1 MRAQF
6 AAIGFVLAGCYAG
19 DYTTVTT
26 PFVGTRANVGCIDV
40 AVAMTEDQTAPG
52 PIISY
57 QFGNHCFHQA
67 MIDFTQVRVVATTRD
82 DAQQIEL
89 HANDPRGEIKP
100 MQIDAW
106 TAGDERIAYDTP
118 HPLEKICVDLGRFD
132 GNPDAVPAWTCMGGK
147 Q

>member
-1 MRAQF
+1 MRA
-6 AAIGFVLAGCYAG
+6 AVISIVLAGCYAG
-19 DYTTVTT
+19 DFSTATT

-52 PIISY
+52 PIVSY

-67 MIDFTQVRVVATTRD
+67 MIDFTSVRVVATTRD
-82 DAQQIEL
+82 GLELEL
-89 HANDPRGEIKP
+89 HPNDPRGELKP

-132 GNPDAVPAWTCMGGK
+132 GNRDAGPAWKCMGGK

>member
-1 MRAQF
+1 MRIAC
-6 AAIGFVLAGCYAG
+6 ALVLAGCYAG
-19 DYTTVTT
+19 DYSTITT
-26 PFVGTRANVGCIDV
+26 PFVGMRTSVGCIDV
-40 AVAMTEDQTAPG
+40 AVAMTDDQTAPG

-67 MIDFTQVRVVATTRD
+67 MIDLASVRVVAQTRD
-82 DAQQIEL
+82 GARLEL
-89 HANDPRGEIKP
+89 HPHDPRGEITA

-118 HPLEKICVDLGRFD
+118 DPLEKVCVDLGRFD
-132 GNPDAVPAWTCMGGK
+132 GDPDGTAQWKCLGGK

>member
-1 MRAQF
+1 MRA
-6 AAIGFVLAGCYAG
+6 AVISIVLAGCYAG
-19 DYTTVTT
+19 DYTTITT

-40 AVAMTEDQTAPG
+40 AVALTDDQTAPG
-52 PIISY
+52 PIVSY

-67 MIDFTQVRVVATTRD
+67 MIDLTSVRVVATTRD
-82 DAQQIEL
+82 GLELEL

-118 HPLEKICVDLGRFD
+118 HPLEKVCVDLGRFD
-132 GNPDAVPAWTCMGGK
+132 GNRDAGPAWKCMGGK